1 VKHDFGKLFFVIHD
15 LGDLPQS
22 IDKIILNYPLQNV
35 RFFYVN
41 VLIPVGAGACAALL
55 IAFLVVLCRCCR
67 RRKLK
72 KVRYFGKVP
81 VVANNIINHN
91 IGSI

>member
-1 VKHDFGKLFFVIHD
+1 MTTLFTT
-15 LGDLPQS
+15 S
-22 IDKIILNYPLQNV
+22 IDQIISNYPLQNV

-81 VVANNIINHN
+81 VVVNNII
-91 IGSI
+91 IILVPFDVCYSLDLDTLYIF

>member
-1 VKHDFGKLFFVIHD
+1 MPS
-15 LGDLPQS
+15 PQ
-22 IDKIILNYPLQNV
+22 DDEKNV
-35 RFFYVN
+35 QFFYVN

-72 KVRYFGKVP
+72 KVRYFGKAP
-81 VVANNIINHN
+81 GHLNMDELNLL
-91 IGSI
+91 SPSSDEE